1 METEQFKNAGE
12 PWTKEEEDNL
22 NKLYNEDMLD
32 IMEISKIHCRA
43 PSGILTRLKQLEYI
57 THRPL
62 ARGYNLYKNSN
73 FYKQSVLTN
82 KDKYKKDLTN
92 KISRVQT
99 DNAVNIDNKNEIKD
113 LQNNVNEIKTEIQD
127 LQNSIKEMN
136 NKFKDLEFGIKQF
149 IEMLTTPSYED
160 EDNDEYEGEDDED
173 GL

>member
-1 METEQFKNAGE
+1 MDTEQFKNAGE
-12 PWTKEEEDNL
+12 PWTKEEEEKL

-73 FYKQSVLTN
+73 FYKQAVLTN

-92 KISRVQT
+92 KISCVQT
-99 DNAVNIDNKNEIKD
+99 DNAVNFDNKTEIKE
-113 LQNNVNEIKTEIQD
+113 LQDSVNEIKTEMND
-127 LQNSIKEMN
+127 LQNSVKELN
-136 NKFKDLEFGIKQF
+136 NKFQDLEFGIKQF
-149 IEMLTTPSYED
+149 IEMLSAPSND
-160 EDNDEYEGEDDED
+160 DDEYEGEDTCD
-173 GL
+173 L